1 MRKLNTYA
9 VGEYVE
15 SSKLV
20 TLQELGDILNGVI
33 LQLCYILH
41 LVQKLVLH
49 NLCLDSSDLI

>member
-9 VGEYVE
+9 GGEYVE

-20 TLQELGDILNGVI
+20 TLQELGDILNKVI
-33 LQLCYILH
+33 SQLCYILH

-49 NLCLDSSDLI
+49 NLHRDSSDLI